1 MGEGLSGE
9 GLRFQGETVLRVG
22 VVHGAAD
29 AGVAS
34 HLAALLEESGVA
46 IVGPGGD
53 APADGLVVL
62 MSAAAFSEQGWL
74 PDDGAEQLS
83 RVIPVRIGELDE
95 RRVPEQLR
103 ALNWIEWNPERPSVT
118 LGFIVAGLLSDPG
131 RYRISR
137 QLAHEAA
144 AWVAA
149 GQPENRLIGDRRRA
163 QRMKEVLDQL
173 ADDPFATPDEATI
186 RFVAASDR
194 VTRKARRRKISWR
207 VVAGIAVLVAISAAT
222 EAIPSL
228 QAISRN
234 SRAAIVTAGSEAIL
248 EQSPEWS
255 AANAAALMLEG
266 TSQQR
271 QLGRGTLLKAMVRPW
286 AISDTAAVDSA
297 FAAALYDRGA
307 RAVVLALTRDAS
319 GMAFFNVRRGET
331 VGTIE
336 FDRRFEF
343 IDASTENHIAAVAGQ
358 GGATA
363 IEINTWAT
371 RKLTRASEYAGTRV
385 LRKQIALWTEGGRL
399 ELRDIYGDGVRTV
412 GEYRAVLDVVPGPA
426 GEGVALVAEGPGRY
440 AIVGLADG
448 AISARGRVAGDSEIG
463 ALDPAGR
470 RAAIDGVDGQFWV
483 LGVGGVQPTG
493 IAVPAALNDL
503 EWASRERL
511 VIASDPE
518 HAAVVFIPRAQHLG
532 TVCGQSPSLAGVR
545 VEPGGETVACG
556 GDGRSFWRLPPP
568 PVETR
573 ATPPQAPPRRIRSP
587 YATVEIRGR
596 RERIAARGA
605 LGSGVTGWSEPF
617 DSPISAAAFSPAS
630 HQVALGSRR
639 GSVVILGL
647 ARSGSRI
654 LSGWTAPDSSPVVA
668 LRWNERLE
676 ADTASGQTWT
686 IPRCEHCETHRGL
699 IEAARS
705 RFSGCFTARQMAWIT
720 DETRARLGL
729 RQCEPIFHIGED

>member
-1 MGEGLSGE
+1 MEGE
-9 GLRFQGETVLRVG
+9 GLRVQGEVVLRVG
-22 VVHGAAD
+22 ILHGVAD

-34 HLAALLEESGVA
+34 HLASLLGESGVE
-46 IVGPGGD
+46 IVEPGGGG
-53 APADGLVVL
+53 PADGLVVL
-62 MSAAAFSEQGWL
+62 MSGAAFLEQGWL
-74 PDDGAEQLS
+74 PDSGAARLS

-95 RRVPEQLR
+95 RRVPERLR
-103 ALNWIEWNPERPSVT
+103 ALNWIDWNPERPSAT
-118 LGFIVAGLLSDPG
+118 LGFIVAGLLADPS

-144 AWVAA
+144 AWEEA
-149 GQPENRLIGDRRRA
+149 GRPDDRLIGDRRRA
-163 QRMKEVLDQL
+163 QRMREILDQL
-173 ADDPFATPDEATI
+173 AGDPFAAPDEATV

-194 VTRKARRRKISWR
+194 ATRKARRRKFGWR
-207 VVAGIAVLVAISAAT
+207 VVAGVAVLVAISVAT
-222 EAIPSL
+222 EVIPSL
-228 QAISRN
+228 RAISRN

-266 TSQQR
+266 TAQQR
-271 QLGRGTLLKAMVRPW
+271 QLGRATLLKAMVRPW

-297 FAAALYDRGA
+297 FAAAPYDRGA
-307 RAVVLALTRDAS
+307 RAAVLALTREAT
-319 GMAFFNVRRGET
+319 GLAFFNVRRGET
-331 VGTIE
+331 LGAIE

-343 IDASTENHIAAVAGQ
+343 IDASSENHIAAVAGQ

-371 RKLTRASEYAGTRV
+371 RELTRAGEYAGVRV

-412 GEYRAVLDVVPGPA
+412 GRYRAVLDVVPGPGGA
-426 GEGVALVAEGPGRY
+426 GAALVAEGPRRY

-448 AISARGRVAGDSEIG
+448 AVLVRGRVASDAEVG
-463 ALDPAGR
+463 ALDPDGR
-470 RAAIDGVDGQFWV
+470 RAAIDGADGQFWV
-483 LGVGGVQPTG
+483 LGASGVRPTG
-493 IAVPAALNDL
+493 IAVPVALNDL

-573 ATPPQAPPRRIRSP
+573 ATPPQAPPGRIRSP

-596 RERIAARGA
+596 RQRIASRGA
-605 LGSGVTGWSEPF
+605 LGSGVTSWSEPF
-617 DSPISAAAFSPAS
+617 DSAISAAAFSPAS
-630 HQVALGSRR
+630 HQVAFGSRR
-639 GSVVILGL
+639 GSVAILGL
-647 ARSGSRI
+647 TRSGSRI

-686 IPRCEHCETHRGL
+686 IPRCEGCETDRGL
-699 IEAARS
+699 IEAAWS

-720 DETRARLGL
+720 DDSRARLGL
-729 RQCEPIFHIGED
+729 RECAPTFHIGED